1 VDKSHSV
8 WRRAAR
14 SVRQAFGEFLGVP
27 IAIVASFLVL
37 AAGGGF
43 SKGSMLS
50 SPLTYINAGHRACG

>member
-1 VDKSHSV
+1 
-8 WRRAAR
+8 
-14 SVRQAFGEFLGVP
+14 VRQAFGEFLGVP